1 MDKYPS
7 MAERRIDLVQLFT
20 RRDALTIPEIEVE
33 LNTHRFAVV
42 AALSHGWFERRSTGR
57 NARYGLSARGREKA
71 AELTSERPL
80 DEDAPGPSA

>member
-7 MAERRIDLVQLFT
+7 MVERRLDLVQLLA

-42 AALSHGWFERRSTGR
+42 AALSHGWFERRSAGR
-57 NARYGLSARGREKA
+57 NARYGLSERGREKVVQ
-71 AELTSERPL
+71 LDSECPP
-80 DEDAPGPSA
+80 DAGTR